1 MKCIVILLSI
11 LLPFFSYSNE
21 FKLICEINNGL
32 NNKSLDHRFSKIVD
46 PEKKTVENISGNFF
60 DKIIVFTDREI
71 VMHNSVF
78 NTSSFFNIKR
88 NQWTS
93 FNENY
98 IDTYKCEKKKA
109 LESAFF
115 LKLGRK
121 YN

>member
-21 FKLICEINNGL
+21 FKLICEINNSL

-46 PEKKTVENISGNFF
+46 PENKTVENISGNFF
-60 DKIIVFTDREI
+60 DRIIVFTDREI

-98 IDTYKCEKKKA
+98 IDTYKCKKK
-109 LESAFF
+109 
-115 LKLGRK
+115 RH
-121 YN
+121 